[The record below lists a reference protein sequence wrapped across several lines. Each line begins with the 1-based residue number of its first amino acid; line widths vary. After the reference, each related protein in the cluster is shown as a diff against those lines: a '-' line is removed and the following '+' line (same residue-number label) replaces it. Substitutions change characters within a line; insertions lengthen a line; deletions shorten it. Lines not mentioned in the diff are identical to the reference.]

1 MIKGAKGWR
10 GTMPQCDD
18 HPVAIV
24 VMGVSG
30 AGKSAVGQGLAERL
44 GWRFAEG
51 DALHPARNV
60 AKMKSGQPLTDA
72 DRAPWLAAV
81 AQVIGTW
88 RHRGEHGVITCSA
101 LKKAY
106 RQQISDRDDVRLVFL
121 EGPREVIAGRVG
133 ARQGHFMPPT
143 LLDSQFATLEPPG
156 PDENPITVGINRPVE
171 GVIESIIGA
180 LGSPAQSQRS
190 ARSNLGDKT

>member
-1 MIKGAKGWR
+1 
-10 GTMPQCDD
+10 MPQCDD
-18 HPVAIV
+18 DPVAIV

-30 AGKSAVGQGLAERL
+30 AGKSTIGQRLAERL
-44 GWRFAEG
+44 GWSFAEG

-60 AKMKSGQPLTDA
+60 EKMKSGQPLTDT

-81 AQVIGTW
+81 AQVIETW

-106 RQQISDRDDVRLVFL
+106 RRQISERGDVRLVFL

-133 ARQGHFMPPT
+133 ARRGHFMPPG

-156 PDENPITVGINRPVE
+156 PDENPIIVGIDLPVQ
-171 GVIESIIGA
+171 GVVESIIRA
-180 LGSPAQSQRS
+180 LGSPAQSPQS
-190 ARSNLGDKT
+190 ARTNLGDET

>member
-1 MIKGAKGWR
+1 
-10 GTMPQCDD
+10 MPQCDD

-88 RHRGEHGVITCSA
+88 RQRGEHGVITCSA
-101 LKKAY
+101 LKKVY
-106 RQQISDRDDVRLVFL
+106 REQISDRGDVRLVFL

-133 ARQGHFMPPT
+133 ARQRHFMPPT

-171 GVIESIIGA
+171 GVIESIIRA
-180 LGSPAQSQRS
+180 LGSPAPSQQL